1 MRIMLAAV
9 AAALLLT
16 SPAAAQDL
24 FRMDVPL
31 LGLTNTNN
39 DVVDLI
45 TGMLDQSGPFM
56 GLQGEPGYVSGLGY
70 LGVESALV
78 FEIGDS
84 GNSLDLVIP
93 SIGKTISFSA
103 GSPSEL
109 GNEVESWLKDD
120 GIGTW
125 ASFLQAMNGKAP
137 LALLSG
143 NPRATTALMANS
155 AYRHFGMRDE
165 KSRLGY
171 REQEVTRFS
180 SFGMNLEISGGTVS
194 TDRFSGDLK
203 TIDGRIDFAGEI
215 GKTVGLSFA
224 IIGQYRDYQGAQ
236 LFDVGAEI
244 AIPIRIL
251 RPTAGNDLYWA
262 VTPMIQV
269 AGGASKALAAGGLFV
284 GGGLVNALALQRGMW
299 EFGMANELAYYNGIP
314 IDDIGGYDFDT
325 DLNQL
330 VMKNGLKVGIRPIN
344 LVYAEV
350 GLTFTNFFLDEAAVS
365 FFTTPFVSI
374 GMRLSRYFELRA
386 TYDAD
391 IAKDDYRTHRGRL
404 ELGLRF

>member
-1 MRIMLAAV
+1 MRIVLGAV
-9 AAALLLT
+9 AAALLVT
-16 SPAAAQDL
+16 SPAASQDL
-24 FRMDVPL
+24 FEMDVPL
-31 LGLTNTNN
+31 LGLSNTNN
-39 DVVDLI
+39 DVVNLI
-45 TGMLDQSGPFM
+45 EEFLDQGGSFS
-56 GLQGEPGYVSGLGY
+56 GLQGEPGYVADLDY

-78 FEIGDS
+78 LDVTNS

-103 GSPSEL
+103 GSPSQL
-109 GNEVESWLKDD
+109 GDEVESWLKDD

-125 ASFLQAMNGKAP
+125 ASFLQAMNGKSP

-143 NPRATTALMANS
+143 NPRSSTALMANS

-180 SFGMNLEISGGTVS
+180 SFGMNLEVSGGTVS
-194 TDRFSGDLK
+194 TKEFSGDLK
-203 TIDGRIDFAGEI
+203 TVDGRIDLAGEI

-236 LFDVGAEI
+236 LIDVGAEL

-251 RPTAGNDLYWA
+251 RPTEGDNLYWA

-269 AGGASKALAAGGLFV
+269 AGGASKALAAGGLFA
-284 GGGLVNALALQRGMW
+284 GGGLVNALALQMGMW

-325 DLNQL
+325 DLSQL

-344 LVYAEV
+344 LVYAEA
-350 GLTFTNFFLDEAAVS
+350 GFTFTNFFLDEAAVS

-374 GMRLSRYFELRA
+374 GLRLSRYFELRA